1 MSHSRKIQGMK
12 CIITYT
18 TSTSDG
24 DFYGEGAEAKVPEL
38 GARQVTLQSIFGP
51 LRDNGLDVEILAG
64 IKD

>member
-1 MSHSRKIQGMK
+1 MK